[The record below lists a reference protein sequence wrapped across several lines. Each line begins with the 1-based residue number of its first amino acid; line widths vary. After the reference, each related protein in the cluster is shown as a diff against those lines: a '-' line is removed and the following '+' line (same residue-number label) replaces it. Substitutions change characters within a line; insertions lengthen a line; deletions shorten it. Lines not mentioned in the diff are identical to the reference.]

1 VNGPSVNADDELT
14 AVDDS
19 ATDEDLHA
27 DLGLHPETRAERR
40 LNRRKARARRG
51 FGCFAGLV
59 SLVVVGSLIGGLV
72 LGFGKGRDYLDQLFS
87 APDYAGQGT
96 TPVTVEITV
105 GQSSKAIAAT
115 LEKMGVVKSAL
126 AFERV
131 ARDDT
136 RSKSIQAATYTLRK
150 QMSAKAALALLLD
163 PVKSIL
169 VTRVTFVSGRTKKQ
183 VAATL
188 QASKAAKL
196 PPGAVAAAM
205 AKPQTLGLPAY
216 AKNNPEGFL
225 YPGSY
230 DVPKDATAYSV
241 LRQMTA
247 EYNKVA
253 AQLKLLQTAQAKNL
267 DPYQAV
273 IVASI
278 VAAETNRPQ
287 DYPKVARVIYNR
299 LAAGMRLQMDST
311 IHYVVG
317 RDGGVFTSAAQR
329 QIDSPYNTYKYK
341 TLPPGPINSPAKD
354 TLKAALHPATGS
366 WLYFTLVNLDT
377 GETAFASDGNQHAAN
392 VAKLQAWCKAHPG
405 HC

>member
-1 VNGPSVNADDELT
+1 VNADDELT
-14 AVDDS
+14 AIDGDS
-19 ATDEDLHA
+19 ATNDDLHT
-27 DLGLHPETRAERR
+27 DLGLRSETRAERR
-40 LNRRKARARRG
+40 LNRRRAVARRG
-51 FGCFAGLV
+51 FGCLAGLI
-59 SLVVVGSLIGGLV
+59 SLVVVGAVIGGVV
-72 LGFGKGRDYLDQLFS
+72 LGFGKGRDYLDKLFA
-87 APDYAGQGT
+87 APDYVGAGT
-96 TPVTVEITV
+96 TAVTVVISA
-105 GQSSKAIAAT
+105 GQSSTAIAAT
-115 LEKMGVVKSAL
+115 LEEKDVVKSAQ

-163 PVKSIL
+163 PDKSIL
-169 VTRVTFVSGRTKKQ
+169 VTRVTFATGRTKKEI
-183 VAATL
+183 AATL
-188 QASKAAKL
+188 QASKVAKL
-196 PPGAVAAAM
+196 PRGAVAAAM

-230 DVPKDATAYSV
+230 DVPKNATAYSI

-247 EYNKVA
+247 QYKKVA
-253 AQLKLLQTAQAKNL
+253 ARLNLEQTAKAKNL

-299 LAAGMRLQMDST
+299 LAGGWRLQMDST

-317 RDGGVFTSAAQR
+317 RNGGVFTTAAQR
-329 QIDSPYNTYKYK
+329 ESYSPYNTYRY
-341 TLPPGPINSPAKD
+341 TALPPGPINSPSID
-354 TLKAALHPATGS
+354 TLRAALHPAVGN

-377 GETAFASDGNQHAAN
+377 GETAFASDDKQHAAN
-392 VAKLQAWCKAHPG
+392 VAKLRAWCKAHPG
-405 HC
+405 RC

>member
-1 VNGPSVNADDELT
+1 VNADDEL
-14 AVDDS
+14 AVVEDAGTDD
-19 ATDEDLHA
+19 DLHA
-27 DLGLHPETRAERR
+27 DLGLRAETRAERR
-40 LNRRKARARRG
+40 INRRKARARRG
-51 FGCFAGLV
+51 FGCFAGLI
-59 SLVVVGSLIGGLV
+59 SLVVVGALLGGV
-72 LGFGKGRDYLDQLFS
+72 ALGLGKGRDYLGKLFS
-87 APDYAGQGT
+87 APDYVGEGT
-96 TPVTVEITV
+96 TAVTVEITA

-115 LEKMGVVKSAL
+115 LEKVGVVKSAA

-150 QMSAKAALALLLD
+150 QMSAMAALTLLLD
-163 PVKSIL
+163 PAKSIL
-169 VTRVTFVSGRTKKQ
+169 VTRVTFPTGRTKKE

-225 YPGSY
+225 YPGAY
-230 DVPKDATAYSV
+230 NVPTKGATAYSI

-247 EYNKVA
+247 QYNKVA
-253 AQLKLLQTAQAKNL
+253 AQLKLVQTAKAKNL

-278 VAAETNRPQ
+278 VAAETNRAQ

-317 RDGGVFTSAAQR
+317 RNGGVFTSAAQR
-329 QIDSPYNTYKYK
+329 QVDSPYNTYKVK
-341 TLPPGPINSPAKD
+341 TLPPGPINSPSMD
-354 TLKAALHPATGS
+354 TLKAALHPATGN

-405 HC
+405 RC

>member
-14 AVDDS
+14 AVDDDS
-19 ATDEDLHA
+19 GTDLHT
-27 DLGLHPETRAERR
+27 DLGLRAETRTERR
-40 LNRRKARARRG
+40 MNRRRARARRS
-51 FGCFAGLV
+51 FGCLAGLI
-59 SLVVVGSLIGGLV
+59 SLVVVGALIGGVV
-72 LGFGKGRDYLDQLFS
+72 LGFGKGRDYVDKLFA
-87 APDYAGQGT
+87 APDYTGEGT
-96 TPVTVEITV
+96 TAVTVQITA
-105 GQSSKAIAAT
+105 GQSSKSIAAT
-115 LEKMGVVKSAL
+115 LEKMDVVKSAQ

-163 PVKSIL
+163 PAKSIL
-169 VTRVTFVSGRTKKQ
+169 VTRVTFVTGRTKKE

-196 PPGAVAAAM
+196 PPGAVAAAL

-225 YPGSY
+225 YPGTY
-230 DVPKDATAYSV
+230 DIPKGATAYSI

-247 EYNKVA
+247 QYNKVA
-253 AQLKLLQTAQAKNL
+253 AQLKLEQTAKARNL

-278 VAAETNRPQ
+278 VAAETNRTQ

-299 LAAGMRLQMDST
+299 LRVGMPLQMDST

-317 RDGGVFTSAAQR
+317 RNGGVFTTAAQR
-329 QIDSPYNTYKYK
+329 QINSPYNTYKSQ
-341 TLPPGPINSPAKD
+341 TLPPGPINSPGLD
-354 TLKAALHPATGS
+354 TLKAALHPAAGS

-377 GETAFASDGNQHAAN
+377 GETAFASDGNQHAVN
-392 VAKLQAWCKAHPG
+392 VAKLKAWCGAHPG
-405 HC
+405 RC